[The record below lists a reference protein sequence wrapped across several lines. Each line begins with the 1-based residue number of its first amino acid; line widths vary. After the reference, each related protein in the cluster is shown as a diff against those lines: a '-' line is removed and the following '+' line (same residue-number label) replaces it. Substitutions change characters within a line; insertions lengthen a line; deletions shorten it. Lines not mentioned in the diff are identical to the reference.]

1 MNIKNYIKKYAFLV
15 ILLAMIVFAA
25 NISKKTSS
33 LTLTRYKSS
42 VTGSDTSR
50 VAKWEIKTLSSSGE
64 TNNFDLGFRT
74 TIIDEGGCWAFEI
87 SNVSEVDGE
96 IDENSYIRIRLDNE
110 SYNILSSDSINWNF
124 IKDSNDNPTNNPI
137 TFNLSAYKNS
147 LNEILEYKNSDTTIK
162 YDEYMKN
169 PENYNDY
176 IPFLNESLSKTPFY
190 TISSTDNNEFKK
202 ASELVDSK
210 MVYYYYLDI
219 KLGDKIKDLLSL
231 PTVGTNPSNTISF
244 IIDWNVDSSS
254 SGSTNEGSS
263 NTNVN
268 DYYVYKIASSKPEE
282 YENTVIKSFTDEND
296 EDSITYNIYQKK
308 LNFFDYT
315 LHVSALTGGEPN
327 FEFKADNEFDVVKVK
342 YSSLNETQINE
353 IKAYETKSISS
364 YVDLKHYVE
373 YLEYIQYKDYL
384 EESKAQQ
391 EALGYLSYG
400 LKVNINFNL
409 YVKQTNPNK

>member
-25 NISKKTSS
+25 NISKKTTS

-50 VAKWEIKTLSSSGE
+50 VAKWEIHTLSSSGE
-64 TNNFDLGFRT
+64 ENNFDLGFRT

-110 SYNILSSDSINWNF
+110 SYNILSSDQINWNF
-124 IKDSNDNPTNNPI
+124 IKDSNDNATYNPI
-137 TFNLSAYKNS
+137 IFKLSAYKNS
-147 LNEILEYKNSDTTIK
+147 LSKILEYKNSVKTIS
-162 YDEYMKN
+162 YEQYMEN
-169 PENYNDY
+169 PGNYNDY
-176 IPFLNESLSKTPFY
+176 IPVVKNSVIESPFY
-190 TISSTDNNEFKK
+190 TISSSGNYEFKK
-202 ASELVDSK
+202 SSELVDSK
-210 MVYYYYLDI
+210 IVYYYYLDI

-231 PTVGTNPSNTISF
+231 PTVGTSPSNTISF
-244 IIDWNVDSSS
+244 IIGWDVTESS
-254 SGSTNEGSS
+254 SGSTNEGLSS
-263 NTNVN
+263 TTDNNK
-268 DYYVYKIASSKPEE
+268 YSVYKIASSKPEK
-282 YENTVIKSFTDEND
+282 YEDTVIKSFTG
-296 EDSITYNIYQKK
+296 EDRITYNVYQKK
-308 LNFFDYT
+308 VNFFDYT
-315 LHVSALTGGEPN
+315 LYVSALTGGEPN

-353 IKAYETKSISS
+353 IKAYENNAISS

-373 YLEYIQYKDYL
+373 YLEYTQYANYL
-384 EESKAQQ
+384 KESKAQQ

-409 YVKQTNPNK
+409 YVKQTDPNK